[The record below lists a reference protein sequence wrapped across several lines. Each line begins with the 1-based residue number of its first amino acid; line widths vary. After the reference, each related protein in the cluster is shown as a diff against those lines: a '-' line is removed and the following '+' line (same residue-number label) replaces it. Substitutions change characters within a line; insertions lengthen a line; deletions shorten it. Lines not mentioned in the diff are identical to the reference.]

1 MSTAASSDPATA
13 ADDTSARTVAII
25 MDGNGRWATAR
36 GLPVEAGHREGTR
49 ALRRTVEAAIDLGI
63 TTLAV
68 YAFSTENW
76 SRPPD
81 EVAALMVIL
90 GETIEKE
97 LPDLAQQ
104 GVRTRFFGRRDRVP
118 GDLRERMAD
127 LERKTEDLDTLGL
140 WIAFDYGGR
149 AELIEATRR
158 CIEDGL
164 AADEIDEAAIAA
176 RLYAPELPEIDLL
189 IRTSGEFRISNFMLW
204 ETAYSEFVFTDTLWP
219 DFGADDLQDALGRVR
234 CPRSA
239 VRGPMSAFWS
249 RIVVSLVLL
258 PVILGIVWLGG
269 WWLFA
274 AALIGGLIALHELY
288 AMGRGLRPLVLGGYV
303 GLILTLLGAE
313 VGEISWMVGG
323 IFATVVI
330 AFVVFGFSDARPSA
344 TAAISLTLLGVVWVG
359 GGLASFML
367 LREIP
372 ENGRLVVFTV
382 LIAVFADDTAAYFV
396 GRTIGRHKMAPTI
409 SPGQV
414 VGGIRRWHDRRDG
427 RRVLRDVRP
436 GLPHRPRGTSRSARR
451 SRCRRRSATCSS
463 RRSSATSA

>member
-1 MSTAASSDPATA
+1 
-13 ADDTSARTVAII
+13 

-97 LPDLAQQ
+97 LPDLAKQ

-118 GDLRERMAD
+118 DDLRERMAD

-164 AADEIDEAAIAA
+164 SADEIDEAAIAA

-219 DFGADDLQDALGRVR
+219 DFGADDLQDAL
-234 CPRSA
+234 A
-239 VRGPMSAFWS
+239 A
-249 RIVVSLVLL
+249 
-258 PVILGIVWLGG
+258 
-269 WWLFA
+269 FA
-274 AALIGGLIALHELY
+274 A
-288 AMGRGLRPLVLGGYV
+288 R
-303 GLILTLLGAE
+303 
-313 VGEISWMVGG
+313 
-323 IFATVVI
+323 
-330 AFVVFGFSDARPSA
+330 
-344 TAAISLTLLGVVWVG
+344 
-359 GGLASFML
+359 
-367 LREIP
+367 
-372 ENGRLVVFTV
+372 
-382 LIAVFADDTAAYFV
+382 
-396 GRTIGRHKMAPTI
+396 
-409 SPGQV
+409 
-414 VGGIRRWHDRRDG
+414 DRRFGG
-427 RRVLRDVRP
+427 R
-436 GLPHRPRGTSRSARR
+436 
-451 SRCRRRSATCSS
+451 
-463 RRSSATSA
+463 